1 MKLKKEEK
9 LIEIMSNSEITNFY
23 MVVSRLFTIVPA
35 NESIYVT
42 MVPSRTVRP
51 ANKFSLELVLFIY
64 SQKSV

>member
-51 ANKFSLELVLFIY
+51 VTVINVSFVI
-64 SQKSV
+64 

>member
-1 MKLKKEEK
+1 
-9 LIEIMSNSEITNFY
+9 MSNSEITNFY

-51 ANKFSLELVLFIY
+51 TTKFSLELALFIY
-64 SQKSV
+64 SQKTV

>member
-1 MKLKKEEK
+1 MKLRKEEK

-51 ANKFSLELVLFIY
+51 VTVINVSFII
-64 SQKSV
+64 

>member
-51 ANKFSLELVLFIY
+51 VTVTNVSFVI
-64 SQKSV
+64 

>member
-1 MKLKKEEK
+1 MKLRKEEK

-35 NESIYVT
+35 NESIYLT

-51 ANKFSLELVLFIY
+51 VTVINVSFVI
-64 SQKSV
+64 

>member
-42 MVPSRTVRP
+42 MVPSWTVRP
-51 ANKFSLELVLFIY
+51 VTVINVSFVI
-64 SQKSV
+64 